1 MRLKAAHFK
10 GTDHIQVTYYNH
22 CQEKGKKSDLTFTE
36 ALSSESGASSYLF
49 EKTFPR
55 K

>member
-1 MRLKAAHFK
+1 MYLEAAHFK
-10 GTDHIQVTYYNH
+10 GTYHIQVTYYNH

-36 ALSSESGASSYLF
+36 TLSFESGASSNLF
-49 EKTFPR
+49 DKTFPW